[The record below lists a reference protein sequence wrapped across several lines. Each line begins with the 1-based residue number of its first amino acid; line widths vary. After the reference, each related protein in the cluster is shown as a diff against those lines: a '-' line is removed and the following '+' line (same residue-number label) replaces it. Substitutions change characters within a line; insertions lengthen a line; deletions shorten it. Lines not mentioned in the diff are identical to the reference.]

1 MGGVCEF
8 RFSRFKLWKATLTNR
23 FYGKLLVTHLNLR
36 RWKTFLSKISKFV
49 NLSNTT
55 KWFWPWSVNSNDF
68 KRNNTSRDQI
78 DRAVNPDFRLI
89 RSRINRCKY
98 IDLDRRVYLH
108 YRRWHYR
115 RDSTD
120 LGQCRRWTL
129 LTVTLP
135 MGTLLTVDITD
146 GDITACGQDITARA
160 ITAAGKKEVWK
171 CPMPVDT
178 TAGGH
183 HHQFLIPGPISPF
196 LLLLDPLELKKA

>member
-135 MGTLLTVDITD
+135 MGTLPGHNTGQFTVRLPDCKFANS
-146 GDITACGQDITARA
+146 GGAQMH
-160 ITAAGKKEVWK
+160 KKIESGYRTERTVFSWIW
-171 CPMPVDT
+171 
-178 TAGGH
+178 AH
-183 HHQFLIPGPISPF
+183 HHVREKRLHKGR
-196 LLLLDPLELKKA
+196 LTYHATEM